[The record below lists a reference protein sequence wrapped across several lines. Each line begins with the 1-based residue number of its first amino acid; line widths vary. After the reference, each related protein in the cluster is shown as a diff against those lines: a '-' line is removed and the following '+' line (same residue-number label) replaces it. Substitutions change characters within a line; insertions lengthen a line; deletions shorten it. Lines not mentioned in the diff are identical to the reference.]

1 MSLLDAVARFGMA
14 TFHVSHEVRR
24 ADFGDPE
31 GRRCGSRGGDD
42 ELAIGRHQGSRFK
55 FDDHVAA
62 IVGKRTNRA
71 DPPEPKSLGWHRLVS
86 ERMDAGK
93 QAAELV
99 KEPFPFYGTRFCNLL
114 AGLGGIVLGFGG
126 RSFFRKHRAS
136 RQNHHADQQY
146 PDKVASG
153 RCWTDGIRVHRPL
166 HASVP
171 LKNQHPEMIAVHQK
185 LLPSAGIRFITF
197 GSMAQAKVAY
207 LGPEGTFSHLV
218 ALRRFPKNPGLPC
231 ATIAEVVHAVRSG
244 AASSGIVPIENSSG
258 GTITE
263 TVDLLIEEVGSLFI
277 REELALDVRLAL
289 LGRPGT
295 GFSKIKT
302 LYSHVM
308 PLRHHR
314 AWIREHLPAARLV
327 ESSSTAEA
335 AKKAALSATSAALAA
350 PGAAA
355 LYGLSILKFPV
366 RPEAVNVTAF
376 LVLGSAEAP
385 PPKGKRNR
393 TAIVA
398 ELPQVSGSLY
408 RFLGSFAR
416 SGVNLCRIVSRPVP
430 GKPEAYVFYLEVEG
444 SLSDPK
450 VRKALAGA
458 KRNSVRLQIPGSYAS
473 RPRYRSS

>member
-1 MSLLDAVARFGMA
+1 
-14 TFHVSHEVRR
+14 
-24 ADFGDPE
+24 
-31 GRRCGSRGGDD
+31 
-42 ELAIGRHQGSRFK
+42 
-55 FDDHVAA
+55 
-62 IVGKRTNRA
+62 
-71 DPPEPKSLGWHRLVS
+71 
-86 ERMDAGK
+86 
-93 QAAELV
+93 
-99 KEPFPFYGTRFCNLL
+99 
-114 AGLGGIVLGFGG
+114 
-126 RSFFRKHRAS
+126 
-136 RQNHHADQQY
+136 
-146 PDKVASG
+146 
-153 RCWTDGIRVHRPL
+153 
-166 HASVP
+166 
-171 LKNQHPEMIAVHQK
+171 MITLYQK

-197 GSMAQAKVAY
+197 VSMAQAKVAY

-314 AWIREHLPAARLV
+314 TWIREHLPAARLV

-335 AKKAALSATSAALAA
+335 AKKSALSATSAALAA

-366 RPEAVNVTAF
+366 RPEALNVTAF
-376 LVLGSAEAP
+376 LVLGSTEAP
-385 PPKGKRNR
+385 PPAGKRNR